1 MTQASGSNPEKTL
14 SQAIKD
20 RRATPSFLP
29 DPVPEND
36 LKKILEAGLSAP
48 SAYNLQPWRFVVVR
62 EVEQRAR
69 LRQAAMK
76 QLKVEEAP
84 VVIVACADLE
94 GWRNGDLDEIIRLA
108 QQHGYGDE
116 VRYASMRK
124 NIASFFGSIPGAA
137 GGLAP
142 DFAVWAN
149 RQTMIA
155 FTTMMWM
162 AEVLG
167 YDTAPMEGFY
177 EDQVKARLGIP
188 ARVRVVA
195 LLAIGRRKGEDERFA
210 IAAHGIC
217 REVGIRFRSAGSLAP
232 TGGAVSTDF
241 EPRYQDMKTAIS
253 F

>member
-1 MTQASGSNPEKTL
+1 MMQASNSSSEKTL
-14 SQAIKD
+14 AHAIKD
-20 RRATPSFLP
+20 RRATPSFLS

-76 QLKVEEAP
+76 QPKVEEAP

-116 VRYASMRK
+116 ARYASMRK

-137 GGLAP
+137 GGIAP

-177 EDQVKARLGIP
+177 EDQVKATLGIP
-188 ARVRVVA
+188 AHVRVVA
-195 LLAIGRRKGEDERFA
+195 LLAIGRHKGEDKRFGGRFA
-210 IAAHGIC
+210 MQRTVFAEKWGNPI
-217 REVGIRFRSAGSLAP
+217 P
-232 TGGAVSTDF
+232 
-241 EPRYQDMKTAIS
+241 
-253 F
+253 